1 MKKLIIWT
9 SLAAGLI
16 ALLLVVAQLT
26 GLINLGK
33 TKHASNLLLQSKDTS
48 GVLDLVCDAAVTR
61 YKNGLSQPPETE
73 KMRLPVGIDFTNNV
87 GWYTGEYTISMNRK
101 GTLSIS
107 GDLLEVSRPAMFPRY
122 GVMITGEHFT
132 INRQTGELRQW
143 LDVKG
148 GTRLDLIRGECKSA
162 GKTSH

>member
-16 ALLLVVAQLT
+16 VLVLVAAQFT
-26 GLINLGK
+26 GLISLGK
-33 TKHASNLLLQSKDTS
+33 TKHSNTTYLQSKETS
-48 GVLDLVCDAAVTR
+48 GVLDLVCETIVTR

-73 KMRLPVGIDFTNNV
+73 KMLLPVGVDLTNHV
-87 GWYTGEYTISMNRK
+87 GWYAGEYAISMNRK

-107 GDLLEVSRPAMFPRY
+107 GDLLKVSRPALFPRY
-122 GVMITGEHFT
+122 GVMITGEHLT
-132 INRQTGELRQW
+132 VNRQTGELRQW

-162 GKTSH
+162 GKTPH